1 MAENC
6 YEQIRR
12 KWGDVM
18 KKILIGNRSIS
29 KDSPT
34 FIIAEGATNHNNRI
48 ELGLRLIR
56 EAAEAGADAL
66 KVQTYTAE
74 KLVTKTAPCFWEM
87 ADANERV
94 RGTQYD
100 SYTKVDK
107 LAEDAYF
114 EMKEYA
120 DKFNIEFF
128 STPFSKEDVDFL
140 ERLGVNLY
148 KVASCDV
155 TNLPLLK
162 YIARKQ
168 KPIILSTGISRIG
181 EIEEAVEA
189 IEDEG
194 NSQIVL
200 LHCTITYPTPY
211 DCVNLNAMKTMQKV
225 FSDYPIGISDH
236 TIGIEIALASV
247 ALGGKCIE
255 KHYTFDKSAGI
266 SSDHWLAIDTSELI
280 QLVNKT
286 RNIEMA
292 LGSPVKKLA
301 SSEQKAL
308 LYARRSLV
316 SAKSIC
322 KGQVVDNDDIAIKRP
337 GTGIPPKYLDLIIG
351 CQALRDIPE
360 DEVLQWNDFLIKE

>member
-1 MAENC
+1 
-6 YEQIRR
+6 
-12 KWGDVM
+12 M
-18 KKILIGNRSIS
+18 KKIQIGNRSIS

-34 FIIAEGATNHNNRI
+34 FIIAEGATNHNNRLD
-48 ELGLRLIR
+48 LGLRLIK

-74 KLVTKTAPCFWEM
+74 RLVTKTAPCFWEM
-87 ADANERV
+87 ADANEKV
-94 RGTQYD
+94 QGTQYD

-107 LAEDAYF
+107 LPDDAYYD
-114 EMKEYA
+114 MKEYA
-120 DKFNIEFF
+120 DSLNIEFF

-140 ERLGVNLY
+140 EKVDVNLY
-148 KVASCDV
+148 KVASCDT

-162 YIARKQ
+162 YIASKQ

-181 EIEEAVEA
+181 EIEEAVEV

-194 NSQIVL
+194 NDQIVL

-225 FSDYPIGISDH
+225 FPDYPIGISDH
-236 TIGIEIALASV
+236 TIGIEIASV
-247 ALGGKCIE
+247 ALGSKCIE
-255 KHYTFDKSAGI
+255 KHYTFDKSAGL
-266 SSDHWLAIDTSELI
+266 SSDHWLAIDTSELM
-280 QLVNKT
+280 QLVTKT
-286 RNIEMA
+286 RHIEMA
-292 LGSPVKKLA
+292 LGSPVKKIA

-322 KGQVVDNDDIAIKRP
+322 KGKVVDSEDVTIKRP

-351 CQALRDIPE
+351 CRTLRDIQE
-360 DEVLQWNDFLIKE
+360 DEVLQWTDFLAKEGLNENICHDTC